1 MRRIAVVNMKGGVG
15 KSTTAVQVASGLAAR
30 GARVLL
36 VDTDPQ
42 GNAGHML
49 GISSRLTIHDLM
61 MGTAAVNDVVVRQ
74 ARTNLDIIT
83 ATPAAFSLETQLAGT
98 VQRETLL
105 ERRLRGVTGVDLMV
119 FDTSPAMSLL
129 TYNALLCANE
139 LIVPVGMDT
148 MALAGARQ
156 TLDGVN
162 EIRSL
167 WPGRPLSL
175 VAVVPTSVNT
185 QTHASRATIEAL
197 AADVEMAPVL
207 FTRGIRQ
214 CIDLTYAAAAHQT
227 IWEYA
232 PSSRA
237 ADDYGALL
245 DQLETKTQNA
255 GVEATPSLGLPETRS
270 ESASRW

>member
-15 KSTTAVQVASGLAAR
+15 KTTTAVQIASGFAAR

-42 GNAGHML
+42 GNVGHLL
-49 GISSRLTIHDLM
+49 GVTSPLTILDLM
-61 MGTAAVNDVVVRQ
+61 MGTAPINDVIRRQ
-74 ARTNLDIIT
+74 ARTNLDVIT
-83 ATPAAFSLETQLAGT
+83 ATPAAFSLESQLAGT

-105 ERRLRGVTGVDLMV
+105 ERRMRGVTGVDLVV

-139 LIVPVGMDT
+139 LVVPVGMDT

-167 WPGRPLSL
+167 WPARPGADRRQLPDPRQPRDHRGAGGRSRDGAG
-175 VAVVPTSVNT
+175 AVLARHPPVHRPDLRGG
-185 QTHASRATIEAL
+185 RAPDDL
-197 AADVEMAPVL
+197 
-207 FTRGIRQ
+207 GIR
-214 CIDLTYAAAAHQT
+214 
-227 IWEYA
+227 
-232 PSSRA
+232 
-237 ADDYGALL
+237 
-245 DQLETKTQNA
+245 A
-255 GVEATPSLGLPETRS
+255 GEPGGRRLRRPARPVRRKRGRS
-270 ESASRW
+270 

>member
-15 KSTTAVQVASGLAAR
+15 KTTTAVQIASGLAAR
-30 GARVLL
+30 GTRVLL
-36 VDTDPQ
+36 IDTDPQ
-42 GNAGHML
+42 GNAGHLL
-49 GISSRLTIHDLM
+49 GVSSPLTIRELM
-61 MGTAAVNDVVVRQ
+61 MGSAPVNEVIHRQ
-74 ARTNLDIIT
+74 ARTNLDLIT

-105 ERRLRGVTGVDLMV
+105 ERRLRDVTGVDLMI

-129 TYNALLCANE
+129 TYNALLCADE
-139 LIVPVGMDT
+139 LVVPVGMDT

-156 TLDGVN
+156 TLDGVH

-175 VAVVPTSVNT
+175 VAVVPTAVNS

-197 AADVEMAPVL
+197 AADAEMAPAL
-207 FTRGIRQ
+207 FSRGIRQ

-237 ADDYGALL
+237 AEDYGALL
-245 DQLETKTQNA
+245 DHLEA
-255 GVEATPSLGLPETRS
+255 GTEARD
-270 ESASRW
+270 SRAADTAAGFNRAVS

>member
-15 KSTTAVQVASGLAAR
+15 KTTTAVQIASGFAAR

-42 GNAGHML
+42 GNVGHLL
-49 GISSRLTIHDLM
+49 GITAPLTILDLM
-61 MGTAAVNDVVVRQ
+61 KGTAPVNDVIRRQ
-74 ARTNLDIIT
+74 ARTNLDLIT

-105 ERRLRGVTGVDLMV
+105 ERRMRGVTGVDLIV

-139 LIVPVGMDT
+139 LVVPVGMDT

-167 WPGRPLSL
+167 WPSRPLAL
-175 VAVVPTSVNT
+175 VAVVPTAVNT

-197 AADVEMAPVL
+197 GADPEMAPVL

-232 PSSRA
+232 PASRA

-245 DQLETKTQNA
+245 DRLEASEGANRSRAVEEKTSGFNRA
-255 GVEATPSLGLPETRS
+255 VS
-270 ESASRW
+270 